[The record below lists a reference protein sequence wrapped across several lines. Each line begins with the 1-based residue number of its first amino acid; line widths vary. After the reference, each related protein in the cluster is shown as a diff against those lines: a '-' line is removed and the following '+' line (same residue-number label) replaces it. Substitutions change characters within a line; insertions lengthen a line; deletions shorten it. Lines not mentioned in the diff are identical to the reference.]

1 MNTAVVVGGGSGLGA
16 AAART
21 FGASGWR
28 VVVVDRDADAAAR
41 VAQALRGAMP
51 VEADV
56 TDDDAVGA
64 AMDAASGAGPLRA
77 VVCCAGIGH
86 VERLLGKGGAHDP
99 ASFRRVL
106 EVNLLGSF
114 HVLRH
119 AARVISANEPDG
131 LGERGVCVLTASIAA
146 EDGQAGQI
154 AYAASK
160 AGVAGMTLS
169 AARDLSGAGIRVCTI
184 APGVFAT
191 PLFQALPE
199 PAQERLLNDVPFP
212 PRGGHPDE
220 FASLVE
226 HVVGNPMINGAVL
239 RIDGSLRMPYV
250 RPRSG
255 QAA

>member
-1 MNTAVVVGGGSGLGA
+1 M
-16 AAART
+16 
-21 FGASGWR
+21 
-28 VVVVDRDADAAAR
+28 
-41 VAQALRGAMP
+41 
-51 VEADV
+51 
-56 TDDDAVGA
+56 
-64 AMDAASGAGPLRA
+64 
-77 VVCCAGIGH
+77 
-86 VERLLGKGGAHDP
+86 
-99 ASFRRVL
+99 
-106 EVNLLGSF
+106 
-114 HVLRH
+114 
-119 AARVISANEPDG
+119 SANKPDG

-146 EDGQAGQI
+146 EDGQAGQV

-169 AARDLSGAGIRVCTI
+169 AARDLSGVGIRVCTI

-199 PAQERLLNDVPFP
+199 TARQRLLNDVPFP